1 MSLEVIK
8 NSLNFMCEY
17 HDVKIKQTFSTTND
31 EPIASVICK
40 KYPSTI
46 EITNHQF
53 QTIEDYEDIDQAA
66 SALENLLNS
75 YGILESL

>member
-1 MSLEVIK
+1 MSLESIR

-31 EPIASVICK
+31 ELIASVICK
-40 KYPSTI
+40 EYPSTI

-53 QTIEDYEDIDQAA
+53 QTIEDYENIDQAA
-66 SALENLLNS
+66 SALGNLLNS
-75 YGILESL
+75 YGILKSL